1 MKAFDDWL
9 TLNLFKKDQLDAI
22 LSSKTSRESEVEY
35 FEKFDKNLTLPIKL
49 LIITSHRA
57 GSSFFGEL
65 FNENKEA
72 FYMFEP
78 LAAVQLNEPTLGTG
92 LENQFIN

>member
-1 MKAFDDWL
+1 MLVLKL
-9 TLNLFKKDQLDAI
+9 PKKDQLDAI
-22 LSSKTSRESEVEY
+22 LSSKTSRESEVDY
-35 FEKFDKNLTLPIKL
+35 FERFDKNVSFPVKL

-72 FYMFEP
+72 FYVFEP
-78 LAAVQLNEPTLGTG
+78 LAAVQLNEPSLVRGKF
-92 LENQFIN
+92 QIF